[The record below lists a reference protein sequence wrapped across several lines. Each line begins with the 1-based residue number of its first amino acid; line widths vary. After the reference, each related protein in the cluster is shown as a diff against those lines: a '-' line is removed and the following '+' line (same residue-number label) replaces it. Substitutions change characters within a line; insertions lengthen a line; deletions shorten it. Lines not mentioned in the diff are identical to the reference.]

1 MGADERCV
9 DAPGDE
15 WFERRIGGRLAEAV
29 QTSALQIRDPRRELK
44 PEQGAE
50 GEDMVGI
57 AAAIGVVAAGRDLAL
72 VVEQPVEHMR
82 GFAGG
87 RRDHLGVER
96 RVSVGEV
103 RVELDPGF
111 IAVMGIDAARCCRSR
126 TRSASRSPCPTA
138 AHGC

>member
-1 MGADERCV
+1 
-9 DAPGDE
+9 
-15 WFERRIGGRLAEAV
+15 
-29 QTSALQIRDPRRELK
+29 
-44 PEQGAE
+44 
-50 GEDMVGI
+50 MVGI

-87 RRDHLGVER
+87 CRDHLGVER

-111 IAVMGIDAARCCRSR
+111 IAVMARSNETLRFD
-126 TRSASRSPCPTA
+126 T
-138 AHGC
+138 

>member
-1 MGADERCV
+1 
-9 DAPGDE
+9 
-15 WFERRIGGRLAEAV
+15 
-29 QTSALQIRDPRRELK
+29 
-44 PEQGAE
+44 
-50 GEDMVGI
+50 MVGI
-57 AAAIGVVAAGRDLAL
+57 AAAVGVVAAGRDLAL

-111 IAVMGIDAARCCRSR
+111 ITVMGIDAAGFAAEAAGPKELAIRRYPSLL
-126 TRSASRSPCPTA
+126 TA
-138 AHGC
+138 LHLPGPYPRAKHP